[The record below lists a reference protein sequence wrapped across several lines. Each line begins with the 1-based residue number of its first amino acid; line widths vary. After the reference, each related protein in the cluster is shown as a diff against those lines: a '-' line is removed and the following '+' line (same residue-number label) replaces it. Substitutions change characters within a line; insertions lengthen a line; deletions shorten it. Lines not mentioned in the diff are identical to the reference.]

1 MRSLCPNTC
10 GGECASPNE
19 EEVLVH
25 EHGVPVEAVCEDK
38 KGRFQLHNQAGTT
51 APKKNCQYIR
61 KFPNYCTYWMVRE
74 HCPETCAGTCVEEN
88 V

>member
-74 HCPETCAGTCVEEN
+74 HCPETCGTCVEEN